1 MPRKERNR
9 QGLFPIESQE
19 RLPRRRRRSLNN
31 YGELMGIS
39 EARKFFAGYIGL
51 MPGEMTVV
59 GSLALYDTICTARLD
74 DSSAP

>member
-1 MPRKERNR
+1 
-9 QGLFPIESQE
+9 
-19 RLPRRRRRSLNN
+19 
-31 YGELMGIS
+31 MGIS